1 MIETFKILIEE
12 PEKLKKFI
20 VLIIRIILISI
31 FTSLFYSYIFG
42 IYELLDYKSNG
53 FWNDLYHFFIT
64 GRVLIVALIYLTC
77 KVILFD
83 VFAELL
89 ASLFRGFVNKVTN
102 NKSHFKD
109 SFLIRFVLNSFGILS
124 IDTKTK
130 KVSLGKNYEQFYDI
144 LSLYQD
150 KEGKNE
156 IHGIKNS
163 LMNETLHSYFVFT
176 ILFFFFLDLTQFQLL
191 TAMAIIGLILTSL
204 SYFSLCIII
213 EFFEINAAELLFGL
227 NLFKQE
233 KIVTSFLNEHHI
245 QIIDNEERPNQ
256 LSKRINFK
264 NAEYS
269 LEFYPGKSKIMSHM
283 VKRMLNRTTNNNL
296 AGTIIITDKPIS
308 EASRKLLKANK
319 NIKVICAKT
328 EKKLLLKL
336 EKYFFEK

>member
-12 PEKLKKFI
+12 PEKFKKFI
-20 VLIIRIILISI
+20 VLIIRFILISI
-31 FTSLFYSYIFG
+31 FTSLFYGYIFG
-42 IYELLDYKSNG
+42 TYELLDFKSND

-64 GRVLIVALIYLTC
+64 GRALIVVLIYLTC

-89 ASLFRGFVNKVTN
+89 ASLLRGFVNKVTN

-109 SFLIRFVLNSFGILS
+109 SFLIRLVLTLFGIIS
-124 IDTKTK
+124 IDDRTKN
-130 KVSLGKNYEQFYDI
+130 VVLGENYEQFYDI
-144 LSLYQD
+144 LMVYQH
-150 KEGKNE
+150 KEGKQE

-176 ILFFFFLDLTQFQLL
+176 ILFFFFMDLTQFQLL
-191 TAMAIIGLILTSL
+191 TAIVILGLILSSL
-204 SYFSLCIII
+204 SYLSLCVII
-213 EFFEINAAELLFGL
+213 EFFDVNGAELLFGL

-233 KIVTSFLNEHHI
+233 KFVTSFLNEHHI
-245 QIIDNEERPNQ
+245 QILENKERPNQ
-256 LSKRINFK
+256 LSKKINFK

-283 VKRMLNRTTNNNL
+283 VKRMINRTANNNL

-308 EASRKLLKANK
+308 EASRKLLKKNK
-319 NIKVICAKT
+319 SIKVIYAKT
-328 EKKLLLKL
+328 EKILLLKL
-336 EKYFFEK
+336 EKHFFEK